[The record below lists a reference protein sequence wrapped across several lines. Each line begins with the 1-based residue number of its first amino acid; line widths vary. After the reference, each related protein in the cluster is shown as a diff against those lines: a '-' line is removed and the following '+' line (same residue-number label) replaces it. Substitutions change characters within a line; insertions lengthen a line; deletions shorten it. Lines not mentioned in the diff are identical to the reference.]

1 VAEVSARER
10 ETRVQALI
18 GTRDEMVQALLE
30 RRQRFGLSYFTV
42 FERPST
48 PSHPSSLDSRVDKS
62 FASLLS

>member
-1 VAEVSARER
+1 
-10 ETRVQALI
+10 LI